1 LLKVVSL
8 IYFKYVFDRF
18 KSLRPRTSQVRQ
30 FCVLVKEL
38 LNGTSG
44 EEMTFKDF
52 NQVHVGLVVGSPLPR
67 KGRNQHKVYG
77 RYYVNDPSAGSPTET
92 LLRLLLPLNSE
103 VKSASNDIAVR
114 VAPNSR
120 MPLSGDFTEPFN
132 R

>member
-1 LLKVVSL
+1 
-8 IYFKYVFDRF
+8 
-18 KSLRPRTSQVRQ
+18 
-30 FCVLVKEL
+30 
-38 LNGTSG
+38 
-44 EEMTFKDF
+44 
-52 NQVHVGLVVGSPLPR
+52 VVGSPLPR